1 MDSLHSVPV
10 PQSSI
15 FHLFGQQSFLSFHV
29 FMITHPGTAHK
40 ETTKQYLRKTNKKT
54 HAWLLQRQ
62 SSSGFNTYSWCNTL
76 IAQKRQNV
84 RGDVKVTFSR
94 EVLGPSL
101 LGRVNLGPS

>member
-29 FMITHPGTAHK
+29 FMITHPGTAHT
-40 ETTKQYLRKTNKKT
+40 ETTITIFKKNQQKT

-62 SSSGFNTYSWCNTL
+62 SSSDFNTYSWCNTL

-84 RGDVKVTFSR
+84 RGDVKVTFFL